1 MKKIK
6 LHKGKKYSICS
17 CGLSKTLPFCDNEHR
32 DYNDKNGTNYKSVKV
47 ISEETVSIDVNS
59 STWNIK
65 SNTEYI
71 TVEKWRI

>member
-32 DYNDKNGTNYKSVKV
+32 DYNDKNGINYKSVKV
-47 ISEETVSIDVNS
+47 IAEETVSIDVYS

-65 SNTEYI
+65 
-71 TVEKWRI
+71 

>member
-6 LHKGKKYSICS
+6 LIKNKNYSICS
-17 CGLSKTLPFCDNEHR
+17 CGLSKAIPFCDNEHR

-47 ISEETVSIDVNS
+47 IAEETVSIDVNS

-65 SNTEYI
+65 SNVEYI
-71 TVEKWRI
+71 TVEK